1 MKKLILVD
9 CDGVLCD
16 WESAFDGWMTEQGY
30 NIQPDGANKY
40 RIDQRYGIDGV
51 DCIRLVKIFNQSAAI
66 GFLPPLRDAI
76 HYVKKLHAEHGY
88 VFHCITSLSSN
99 KNAQKLRHANLTNL
113 FGPTVFEDIICLET
127 GADKDTALLPYQN
140 SGLFWIEDKLENAVV
155 GDKMGLKSILVKHP
169 FNSEYTGPI
178 PLVDNWSS
186 IYSIITGCTA

>member
-16 WESAFDGWMTEQGY
+16 WESAFDLWMSEQGY
-30 NIQPDGANKY
+30 IMQADGSNQYK
-40 RIDQRYGIDGV
+40 IDFRYGINRDESV
-51 DCIRLVKIFNQSAAI
+51 RLVKFFNQSAAI

-88 VFHCITSLSSN
+88 VFHCITSLSTN

-113 FGPTVFEDIICLET
+113 FGPTVFEDIICLDT
-127 GADKDTALLPYQN
+127 GADKDDALQPYKN

-155 GDKMGLKSILVKHP
+155 GEKMGLKSILVRHP
-169 FNSEYTGPI
+169 FNSDYTGPI

-186 IYSIITGCTA
+186 IHSIITGCKA